1 MVVHHAGESVL
12 LSPLAA
18 PGATVRLAQQLL
30 GAQDDAVGI
39 GVRGW
44 SGHISTE
51 PRRSCT
57 LADPLPSQKYNARH
71 NGHVHPVVTALN
83 DVFAG
88 VPHVMFCV
96 KDPQGRYLAVNQA
109 FAERAGVAAAGGVL
123 GRTAGDFFPADLVA
137 SYETQDHQ
145 VFTTGEPIRN
155 ELELILRPD
164 GTRGWYVTTKTRLV
178 DEGGETLG
186 IVAVSYDLRAAAA
199 TDRHHTNLQAAID
212 LARRRY
218 ADPLKVADLAEAAG
232 LSATQLERALRK
244 AVGMSP
250 KQLLIRTRL
259 DEAMRRLDD
268 TDLTLATIA
277 GECGFY
283 DQSSFTRQFQRAV
296 GMTPGAYRTR
306 GQRR

>member
-1 MVVHHAGESVL
+1 MH
-12 LSPLAA
+12 PL
-18 PGATVRLAQQLL
+18 
-30 GAQDDAVGI
+30 
-39 GVRGW
+39 
-44 SGHISTE
+44 
-51 PRRSCT
+51 
-57 LADPLPSQKYNARH
+57 
-71 NGHVHPVVTALN
+71 VTALN

-96 KDPQGRYLAVNQA
+96 KDLEGHYLAVNQA
-109 FAERAGVAAAGGVL
+109 FAERAGQAAAGTVL

-137 SYETQDHQ
+137 SYEAQDHQ
-145 VFTTGEPIRN
+145 VLTTGEPIRN

-164 GTRGWYVTTKTRLV
+164 GTRGWYVTTKTRL
-178 DEGGETLG
+178 DDAGGVVVA
-186 IVAVSYDLRAAAA
+186 IVAVSYDLRAAAS
-199 TDRHHTNLQAAID
+199 TDRHHANLQAAID

-218 ADPLKVADLAEAAG
+218 ADPLKVADLADAAG
-232 LSATQLERALRK
+232 LSPTQLERALRK
-244 AVGMSP
+244 ALGVSP

>member
-1 MVVHHAGESVL
+1 M
-12 LSPLAA
+12 
-18 PGATVRLAQQLL
+18 
-30 GAQDDAVGI
+30 
-39 GVRGW
+39 
-44 SGHISTE
+44 
-51 PRRSCT
+51 
-57 LADPLPSQKYNARH
+57 
-71 NGHVHPVVTALN
+71 HPVVAALS

-96 KDPQGRYLAVNQA
+96 KDTDGRYLAVNQA
-109 FAERAGVAAAGGVL
+109 FAERAGHAAPGQLL
-123 GRTAGDFFPADLVA
+123 GRCAVDLFPADLA
-137 SYETQDHQ
+137 ATYEAQDARLL
-145 VFTTGEPIRN
+145 TTGEAIRN

-164 GTRGWYVTTKTRLV
+164 GSRGWYVTTKTRIV
-178 DEGGETLG
+178 DERGDAVG
-186 IVAVSYDLRAAAA
+186 IVAVSYDLH
-199 TDRHHTNLQAAID
+199 TGESVDSRHSSLHAAID

-218 ADPLKVADLAEAAG
+218 AEPLKVAELAEAAG

-250 KQLLIRTRL
+250 KQLIVRTRL

-268 TDLTLATIA
+268 TDHTVAAIA

-296 GMTPGAYRTR
+296 GMTPGAYRAR